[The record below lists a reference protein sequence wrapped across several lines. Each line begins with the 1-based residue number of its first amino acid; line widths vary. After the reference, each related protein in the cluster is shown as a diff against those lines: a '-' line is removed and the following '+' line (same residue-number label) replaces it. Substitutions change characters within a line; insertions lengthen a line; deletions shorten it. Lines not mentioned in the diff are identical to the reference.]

1 MNKKYAYVT
10 LVTTNNYVPG
20 IAILYESLRRVKSKY
35 PLICMYN
42 KDISK
47 ENLSRLKEI
56 GIELRLV
63 DDIGFPK
70 QILEHNNATNPDLGE
85 VWKSTLTKC
94 RVFDMVEFDKVI
106 FCDADLL
113 ILKNI
118 DHCFELPHMTAA
130 LDGEYMNLWPG
141 APHFNSGFF
150 VVKPEKGLM
159 QKVLDFAASGHIEP
173 VIPGQAIS
181 DQDILNWYYRDWPN
195 QREKHLSKYYNIFPP
210 HTPACCAQDV
220 LNNAYFVHFVGMKPW
235 YGKEIPEQI
244 GKGKSCVFSLTE
256 DEPTT
261 KLCLELYEVA
271 YGLLHY
277 SNATSAAINWEEA
290 DSENEFRYHIA
301 YGALGFFKD
310 LDVCEKYLSKILVAE
325 PDNTKYQQLAKG
337 LVATKKVKKYCKIF
351 RELFLHIYEDTLGK
365 CNSALSYYYILDA
378 LKVWYSQNAF
388 TVCNKLLVELPTVF
402 TDEYVDSIIFAMDK
416 DNPGE

>member
-20 IAILYESLRRVKSKY
+20 VVILYESLKRVKSQF

-42 KDISK
+42 KDIS
-47 ENLSRLKEI
+47 EDNLKRLREV

-63 DDIGFPK
+63 EDIGFPK
-70 QILEHNNATNPDLGE
+70 QIIKHNNATNPDLGE

-94 RVFDMVEFDKVI
+94 RVFDMTEFDKVI

-150 VVKPEKGLM
+150 VVKPEAGTM
-159 QKVLDFAASGHIEP
+159 QKILDFAASSHIEP
-173 VIPGQAIS
+173 VIPNQAIS

-195 QREKHLSKYYNIFPP
+195 QKEKHLSKYYNIFPP
-210 HTPACCAQDV
+210 HTPAYYTQDV
-220 LNNAYFVHFVGMKPW
+220 LDNAYFVHFVGMKPW

-244 GKGKSCVFSLTE
+244 GAGKSYIFHSTE
-256 DEPTT
+256 DEPT
-261 KLCLELYEVA
+261 KKMCLEAYEVA
-271 YGLLHY
+271 YGVLQY
-277 SNATSAAINWEEA
+277 SNASTKAIDWSAKN
-290 DSENEFRYHIA
+290 SENEFGYYIA
-301 YGALGFFKD
+301 FGALSFFKD

-337 LVATKKVKKYCKIF
+337 LLATKKVKKYCSLF
-351 RELFLHIYEDTLGK
+351 RDLFLYMYENSLGK

-388 TVCNKLLVELPTVF
+388 TVCTKLLAELPTVF
-402 TDEYVDSIIFAMDK
+402 TDEYIDSIILTMDK
-416 DNPGE
+416 DNKGE